1 MHVLQ
6 TCYLSIGRTYDLM
19 HDSKLFLSQAALMVF
34 LPSYQIVKAESGQKD
49 LHFFFF
55 LQIRQYLE
63 NVINA
68 FLAFLGSAWF
78 DF

>member
-1 MHVLQ
+1 
-6 TCYLSIGRTYDLM
+6 
-19 HDSKLFLSQAALMVF
+19 MVF
-34 LPSYQIVKAESGQKD
+34 LPSYQIVKDESGQKD
-49 LHFFFF
+49 LHFL
-55 LQIRQYLE
+55 LQISQYLE